1 VLAAVEALPVQ
12 VGGEALRL
20 WRRQIDV
27 GLEMGAEHL
36 LHGPAQKMAM
46 IAPGT
51 TLLDLSAAHK
61 APFSS
66 APRTRAGHFLPSFNR

>member
-1 VLAAVEALPVQ
+1 
-12 VGGEALRL
+12 
-20 WRRQIDV
+20 
-27 GLEMGAEHL
+27 
-36 LHGPAQKMAM
+36 MAM